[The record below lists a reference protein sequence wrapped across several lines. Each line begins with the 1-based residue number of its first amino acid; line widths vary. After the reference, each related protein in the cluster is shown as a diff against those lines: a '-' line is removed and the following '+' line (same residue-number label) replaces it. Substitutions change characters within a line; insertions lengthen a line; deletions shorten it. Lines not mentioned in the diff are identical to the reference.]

1 MKMFTKLFF
10 AIAAIFLLG
19 STAIGQITQV
29 AAPQTATSTGTTITI
44 TKPAS
49 LAVNDVMIANIVQ
62 SDIDNATLS
71 DAILSGWNLIDGRD
85 IGVSGN
91 NHWHG
96 TLLYK
101 VATASDVSAAN
112 FVFTLDADASTDG
125 SAGAISAFRGVDVI
139 GGVTATGAA
148 GGPFDV
154 DPGTINT
161 SGDIS
166 TVTAS
171 GISTATANAAV
182 VMLTQLGNNRL
193 HSNWQT
199 TSPGSLTTESYD
211 LANNTGL
218 DNGIGSAWALK
229 ATAGSTG
236 NGTAT
241 LDNNAR
247 NGGLLIALKAL
258 PAAPAVS
265 LTPSTP
271 QNIFVGATVSF
282 TATASNFAGSGDYTF
297 TWNAVGATIPG
308 TNPNTIPGAV
318 NSDTKILTFPTAG
331 IFTVNVT
338 IARAG
343 AGTLTTGTTTVTVNT
358 VPVTPNLWATSTNG
372 TRISSFIV
380 ANGLYVNGPTDI
392 FTPTFPGTTTGG
404 TSTAAL
410 GKNAAG
416 FFYWLPNTTGNS
428 GVVEIFA
435 ATSTGATP
443 TRIASV
449 DVNGGSANSL
459 GFVRLG
465 MGPDGNGWLL
475 AGDGT
480 TLYLGKFLSNG
491 INPVTIVTVPV
502 VLNGGLVSTFQNGD
516 LCVAGNNSLYA
527 LANNGSGV
535 TQIFIGSLNSA
546 TVTLTKQ
553 WDLVDQAS
561 VPFTGTVNGVA
572 FDAAGSLYVTTGTG
586 LYFID
591 QTTVNGPAATVQCAL
606 VRAQTGLQ
614 DLASN
619 FFPSGSTLPVTLINF
634 LGSYRNQNTTLS
646 WETENLLNFSHFEI
660 ERSTNGIN
668 YTSVGSKNPQG
679 NGSTRTQYQFID
691 NMSAVTGSIFYY
703 RLKMVDAD
711 NKFKY
716 SNVILIKKDLKTASG
731 VVLNPNPIV
740 NGAKATANFMATTNS
755 TISFRVI
762 DMSGKLMM
770 TQQNNVVQ
778 GNNSVTINN
787 LDRLQSGM
795 YMLQM
800 NDGQSVSTAK
810 FYIVK

>member
-19 STAIGQITQV
+19 STAIGQITQRGS
-29 AAPQTATSTGTTITI
+29 ATNATTVNTSLTI
-44 TKPAS
+44 SKPAGVVS
-49 LAVNDVMIANIVQ
+49 GDVMIVNIAQGGNNTTNPVL
-62 SDIDNATLS
+62 A
-71 DAILSGWNLIDGRD
+71 GWTIVD
-85 IGVSGN
+85 GVSLAG
-91 NHWHG
+91 G
-96 TLLYK
+96 TLRYGSVFYR
-101 VATASDVSAAN
+101 VADGTEGAS
-112 FVFTLDADASTDG
+112 FTFTLGSGVDAAAG
-125 SAGAISAFRGVDVI
+125 SIVAFSGVDVT
-139 GGVTATGAA
+139 GGVKANGSA

-154 DPGTINT
+154 DPGVINV
-161 SGDIS
+161 SASSS
-166 TVTAS
+166 TATALTLT
-171 GISTATANAAV
+171 TATANAAII
-182 VMLTQLGNNRL
+182 MFAEAAGSAPTW
-193 HSNWQT
+193 SAWTT
-199 TSPGSLTTESYD
+199 TSPGALTELYD
-211 LANNTGL
+211 NPNASGTQASVGA
-218 DNGIGSAWALK
+218 AWAIK
-229 ATAGSTG
+229 AAAGSTG
-236 NGTAT
+236 NGTVT
-241 LDNNAR
+241 LSGGAQR
-247 NGGLLIALKAL
+247 NGGILVALKRL
-258 PAAPAVS
+258 TNAAPAVS

-480 TLYLGKFLSNG
+480 NLYLGKFLSNG

-553 WDLVDQAS
+553 WDLVDETS

-679 NGSTRTQYQFID
+679 NGTTRTQYQFID

-716 SNVILIKKDLKTASG
+716 SNVILIKKDLKSASG

-740 NGAKATANFMATTNS
+740 NGAKASANFMATTNS

>member
-19 STAIGQITQV
+19 STAIGQITQRGS
-29 AAPQTATSTGTTITI
+29 ATNATTVNTSLTI
-44 TKPAS
+44 SKPAGVVS
-49 LAVNDVMIANIVQ
+49 GDVMIVNIAQGGNNTTNPVL
-62 SDIDNATLS
+62 A
-71 DAILSGWNLIDGRD
+71 GWTIVD
-85 IGVSGN
+85 GVSLAG
-91 NHWHG
+91 G
-96 TLLYK
+96 TLRYGSVFYR
-101 VATASDVSAAN
+101 VADGTEGAS
-112 FVFTLDADASTDG
+112 FTFTLGSGVDAAAG
-125 SAGAISAFRGVDVI
+125 SIVAFSGVDVT
-139 GGVTATGAA
+139 GGVKANGSA

-154 DPGTINT
+154 DPGVINV
-161 SGDIS
+161 SASSS
-166 TVTAS
+166 TATALTLT
-171 GISTATANAAV
+171 TATANAAII
-182 VMLTQLGNNRL
+182 MFAEAAGSAPTW
-193 HSNWQT
+193 SAWTT
-199 TSPGSLTTESYD
+199 TSPGALTELYD
-211 LANNTGL
+211 NPNVSGTQASVGA
-218 DNGIGSAWALK
+218 AWAIK
-229 ATAGSTG
+229 AAAGSTG
-236 NGTAT
+236 NGTVT
-241 LDNNAR
+241 LSGAQR
-247 NGGLLIALKAL
+247 NGGILVALKRLTNAT
-258 PAAPAVS
+258 PAVS
-265 LTPSTP
+265 LTPSAP
-271 QNIFVGATVSF
+271 QNIFVGTTVSF

-679 NGSTRTQYQFID
+679 NGTTRTQYQFID

-716 SNVILIKKDLKTASG
+716 SNVILIKKDLKSASG

-800 NDGQSVSTAK
+800 SDGQSVSTAK